1 MIDFYFN
8 DYWKNKIYE
17 VASTINANFYY
28 GNALV
33 DLKDNYA
40 AGNRQM
46 LWLKIQLSDWLARA
60 QTEPDHIRFVVKN
73 DGSGN
78 LDYIEINADGE
89 NTEGILRQVSSRNDF
104 WGIPIKRIN
113 KREALSINIPAVY
126 QFFV

>member
-17 VASTINANFYY
+17 VASTMNAAFYY
-28 GNALV
+28 GNASV

-40 AGNRQM
+40 KGNRQM

-60 QTEPDHIRFVVKN
+60 QTKPDHIRFVVKN

-104 WGIPIKRIN
+104 WGIPIKRLN